1 MANYLKMSE
10 IEWIKGLLKAG
21 WSFRRI
27 ARELNIHRETV
38 SRHAKRATVAG
49 FEVTAESVAE
59 PANVTTGF
67 DEPSVAKPAI
77 VTAGSKSLCAAY
89 QMLIEQK
96 LEAGLSAQRIFQDIS
111 AEVGFAGSYESVK
124 RYVRFLEAITPL
136 PFCRMECEAGEEAQ
150 VDFGTGAWIIDG
162 DSKRRSHVFRIVLS
176 HSRKGYSE
184 AVYRQD
190 TETFIRCL
198 ENAFRAWGGIPKTL
212 VIDNLKAAVTNA
224 DWYDPELNPKIVEFA
239 RHYGT
244 VILPTRPYTPWHKGK
259 VEGGVK
265 YVKNN
270 ALKGRTFKSLAEE
283 NEHLRHWERQVA
295 DTRIH
300 GTTKRQVG
308 TFFTEAEKTALI
320 PLPLESFPLY
330 QEAKRTV
337 QRDGYVAV
345 DKAFYSAPPEYV
357 GQHVWARWD
366 SRLVRLFNQKFEQIA
381 VHAVSM
387 RGKFSTR
394 PEHIASKKRSIIE
407 QGAVFLVKRVSNI
420 GPDSGAWAQ
429 EVIVA
434 RGAEGM
440 RCLQGFIA
448 LASKYTP
455 ETLNKAAGQGLKAGL
470 VHLKPIRRLCER
482 YAGENGAANEFLS
495 EHPVIRPMTAYQ
507 QHIFKEGS
515 TDDLKPS
522 PDKIAQTAP
531 AVGTGGH
538 AGGPSAGGGQ
548 FQP

>member
-1 MANYLKMSE
+1 MANYLKMAE
-10 IEWIKGLLKAG
+10 IESIKGLLKLG

-38 SRHAKRATVAG
+38 GRHAKQGAVAG
-49 FEVTAESVAE
+49 FEVTAGSESK
-59 PANVTTGF
+59 PANVTTGS
-67 DEPSVAKPAI
+67 DEPPGAKPAI
-77 VTAGSKSLCAAY
+77 VTAGSKSQCAPY
-89 QMLIEQK
+89 QLAIEQK

-136 PFCRMECEAGEEAQ
+136 PFRRMECEAGEEAQ

-198 ENAFRAWGGIPKTL
+198 ENAFRAWGSVPKTL

-308 TFFTEAEKTALI
+308 TFFAEAEKTALM
-320 PLPLESFPLY
+320 PLPLEAFPLY
-330 QEAKRTV
+330 HEAKRTV

-357 GQHVWARWD
+357 GQHIWARWD
-366 SRLVRLFNQKFEQIA
+366 GRLVRHVQPKVRA
-381 VHAVSM
+381 
-387 RGKFSTR
+387 
-394 PEHIASKKRSIIE
+394 
-407 QGAVFLVKRVSNI
+407 
-420 GPDSGAWAQ
+420 DSGA
-429 EVIVA
+429 
-434 RGAEGM
+434 
-440 RCLQGFIA
+440 
-448 LASKYTP
+448 
-455 ETLNKAAGQGLKAGL
+455 
-470 VHLKPIRRLCER
+470 RRLSAGEVLHPAGTYLQQKAFDHRTRGGLPRQAGIEYRPRER
-482 YAGENGAANEFLS
+482 GMGARSDYHPGSRRDAVFTGIHRPDFETYAGDAE
-495 EHPVIRPMTAYQ
+495 Q
-507 QHIFKEGS
+507 
-515 TDDLKPS
+515 
-522 PDKIAQTAP
+522 
-531 AVGTGGH
+531 GGEPR
-538 AGGPSAGGGQ
+538 A
-548 FQP
+548 